1 MAFPPIPVYPDAL
14 DSDYTLY
21 TVHNTTE
28 TKLREDNSAWSQEID
43 IIPVDPDKTD
53 IWSDNGF
60 ANIEGELF
68 YYDSVT
74 KNSNSKVIKLKQCSR
89 QLGGNTQFNPR
100 GTWVRS
106 YVVAEHHNQLVNGI
120 LKTQDFIGY
129 NFDTRQKTL
138 DWRIRNLQ
146 TLDIIFD
153 DFDCPDVVFTFNITE
168 DDAVTGKVATYI
180 LEITPPGSISNFRL
194 DFGDGNFTTTTLS
207 GTHRYAVNARIDP
220 VVTVSNN
227 KCEILQTPIERIN
240 PTEPSPQIEESFVIP
255 IPEIPDFPDFTFV
268 TCEVPEPDIKLPE
281 LIFPCISIEGQIGPL
296 PSVITGPDIN
306 MVSNVTITS
315 NNPVQ
320 ILHSTVTIIGG
331 INIPP
336 IILIDPPV
344 PPTIIIDPPI
354 PPTIVIVPPQ
364 SQIVLELEANELPRL
379 EVDWGSPPEMEVALT
394 LAKNVKTPSRFAVD
408 PEIVGEFG
416 EEFADL
422 FEASETM
429 KVEYETVGIPEEII
443 IVPPDIPAIKI
454 DADDIPRKIKID
466 SSEVKIPSDIQIHGP
481 KSPIPNSIRLDG
493 SEVPEAIDLVYKGK
507 AIPVEFTGMPSM
519 IEVKME
525 KTIPE
530 SIIVEMPQPI
540 PDTILIEHN
549 LPDKLILEGPAS
561 IPLELPENI
570 VLPVK
575 FPDEMPEIEMIYRG
589 APIEVKITM
598 EEIISKD
605 ADGKQCVMIVPC
617 SQD

>member
-1 MAFPPIPVYPDAL
+1 MAFPPVPVYPDAF
-14 DSDYTLY
+14 DSNYTLY
-21 TVHNTTE
+21 AVHNTTE

-53 IWSDNGF
+53 IWPDNGF
-60 ANIEGELF
+60 ANIEGELL

-74 KNSNSKVIKLKQCSR
+74 KNNNSKVIKLKQCSR
-89 QLGGNTQFNPR
+89 QLGGNTQFNAR
-100 GTWVRS
+100 GVWIRS

-120 LKTQDFIGY
+120 IKTQDFIGY

-146 TLDIIFD
+146 ALDIIFD

-168 DDAVTGKVATYI
+168 DNVVTGKIATYI
-180 LEITPPGSISNFRL
+180 LEITPPGSVSNFRL
-194 DFGDGNFTTTTLS
+194 DFGDGNFTTTEIS

-220 VVTVSNN
+220 VVTVSND
-227 KCEILQTPIERIN
+227 KCEILQTPIERTN
-240 PTEPSPQIEESFVIP
+240 PTEPSPQIEESFTIP
-255 IPEIPDFPDFTFV
+255 IPEIPNFPDFTFV
-268 TCEVPEPDIKLPE
+268 SCEVPEPDIKLPE

-315 NNPVQ
+315 NEPVQ
-320 ILHSTVTIIGG
+320 ILHSTVTITGG

-379 EVDWGSPPEMEVALT
+379 EVDWGAPPEMEVALT
-394 LAKNVKTPSRFAVD
+394 LAKNVKTPQRFAVD
-408 PEIVGEFG
+408 PNIVSEFG

-443 IVPPDIPAIKI
+443 IVPPNIPAIKI
-454 DADDIPRKIKID
+454 ETSGIPKRIKID
-466 SSEVKIPSDIQIHGP
+466 CSEVNIPSDIQIHGP

-493 SEVPEAIDLVYKGK
+493 SEVPETVDLVYKGK
-507 AIPVEFTGMPSM
+507 AIPIEITGMPSM
-519 IEVKME
+519 VEIKME
-525 KTIPE
+525 KTIPDT
-530 SIIVEMPQPI
+530 ILIEMPQPI
-540 PDTILIEHN
+540 PDTILIEHD
-549 LPDKLILEGPAS
+549 LPEKLILEGPAS
-561 IPLELPENI
+561 IPLELPEDI

-575 FPDEMPEIEMIYRG
+575 FPDKMPEIEMIYRG
-589 APIEVKITM
+589 APIEVKVTM
-598 EEIISKD
+598 DEIISKD
-605 ADGKQCVMIVPC
+605 ADGRNCVMITPC
-617 SQD
+617 PTK